1 MVIHGHEKTNVAY
14 STAAANFPVSKNMLF
29 NNNNSNNE
37 NNNNDENKNE

>member
-1 MVIHGHEKTNVAY
+1 MVIHGHDKTNVAY
-14 STAAANFPVSKNMLF
+14 STAAENFPVSKNMLF